1 LIGGVGGMDAA
12 VNNIIGLLVKSS
24 PDAQMIGKTIAVSRF
39 PLTLGRSGGTC
50 DQCLEDPRVSRQ
62 HLEIS
67 LVDGAPV
74 CRDMGSTHGV
84 LLNGGKLEGSRP
96 LAGGDVILIG
106 GTQLLVVL
114 NAAVPTSGPAAP
126 AAASGAA
133 TPAPKASAGDRND
146 SLLSRF
152 YADDA
157 QAFKQMVNDEIL
169 SRLKQSTGIAGSRVK
184 DAEFRDKVTAML
196 DTVIE
201 ERWYQAPHDI
211 ERDALRQLLLYDLL
225 SFGPITPYL
234 EDPSVN
240 EIMVNG
246 PDRVFV
252 ERKGRLEETRCRFSC
267 NAHVMTVIQRIVEP
281 LGRRVDESSPRVDA
295 RLPDGSR
302 VNAII
307 SPIAIDGPSITIRKF
322 SKERFK
328 GEDLLKFGSL
338 TPGMLQFLREVV
350 RSRQNVIVSGGT
362 GSGKTTLLNVLSHS
376 IPLDERIVTIEDSA
390 ELQLNHRNLVRLESR
405 PPNLEGKGEVTIR
418 DLVINSLRMRPDRI
432 IVGECRSR
440 EAFDM
445 LQAMNTGH
453 DGSLT
458 TVHANTPRDALL
470 RLENMVMMAGFDL
483 PVVAI
488 REQVASAVDIIVQ
501 QTRMVD
507 GGRRITQ
514 ISEVTGREGDVITMQ
529 DIFFFKQTGLS
540 RYEDNKI
547 RVEGYY
553 EATGNIPAFV
563 EEMKR
568 TGDLNIDLSIF
579 KASREESLRV

>member
-1 LIGGVGGMDAA
+1 MDAA
-12 VNNIIGLLVKSS
+12 VNMVIGLLVKAS
-24 PDAQMIGKTIAVSRF
+24 PDGQMIGKTISASRF
-39 PLTLGRSGGTC
+39 PLTIGRSGGTC
-50 DQCLEDPRVSRQ
+50 DHCLEDPRVSRQ

-67 LVDGAPV
+67 LVDGRPV

-84 LLNGGKLEGSRP
+84 MLNGRKLEGSQP
-96 LAGGDVILIG
+96 LAAGDAIVIG
-106 GTQLLVVL
+106 GTQLMVVME
-114 NAAVPTSGPAAP
+114 ASKTSAP
-126 AAASGAA
+126 GATE
-133 TPAPKASAGDRND
+133 TPGVRAGDEND

-169 SRLKQSTGIAGSRVK
+169 SRLKQGGTGIAGSRIK

-211 ERDALRQLLLYDLL
+211 ERDQLRQLLLYDLL

-234 EDPSVN
+234 QDPSVN

-267 NAHVMTVIQRIVEP
+267 DAHVMTVIQRIVEP

-338 TPGMLQFLREVV
+338 TQSMLQFLREVV

-390 ELQLNHRNLVRLESR
+390 ELQLNHRNLVRLEAR

-488 REQVASAVDIIVQ
+488 REQVASAVDIIIQ

-529 DIFFFKQTGLS
+529 DIFFFKQTGIT
-540 RYEDNKI
+540 RTENKI
-547 RVEGYY
+547 RVDGYF
-553 EATGNIPAFV
+553 ESTGNIPAFV

-579 KASREESLRV
+579 KASKEESHRL